1 MIKKVLYTD
10 NTTYLTGNENSICDN
25 NTISTTVLSFIE
37 AFEFAKSNN
46 ADFDFQEIS
55 KVEIEEMSK
64 YLIDINTNNTTNRDI
79 YLFMEE
85 CEDNNIHK
93 LLDIP
98 QENLKYKWTK
108 QILHDILTFYR
119 DSAGSMNWYGT
130 DHYIASLLFD
140 ILYTNESNAYKD
152 ERKELLSVFVL
163 NSPIQDINDVDFYDY
178 DLNRFLEILSNIN
191 AQIEQPINKYREA
204 FKESWECSSSAIEEY
219 IGGIVTYGG
228 DATVKIYKA
237 MLEVLDDIE
246 NDTDNGG
253 YIVDKQGFI
262 DAIQGGEYLD

>member
-1 MIKKVLYTD
+1 MIKKVLYTE
-10 NTTYLTGNENSICDN
+10 NTTYLTGKNNLCKDD
-25 NTISTTVLSFIE
+25 NTISTTALSFIE
-37 AFEFAKSNN
+37 AFEFARSNGAN
-46 ADFDFQEIS
+46 FDFQKIS
-55 KVEIEEMSK
+55 KKEIKEMSK
-64 YLIDINTNNTTNRDI
+64 YLVDININNTTNKDI
-79 YLFMEE
+79 YLFIEE

-108 QILHDILTFYR
+108 QILHNILTSYQA
-119 DSAGSMNWYGT
+119 STVNMNCYGT

-140 ILYTNESNAYKD
+140 VLYTNESNAYKD
-152 ERKELLSVFVL
+152 ERKKLLSVFVL
-163 NSPIQDINDVDFYDY
+163 NSPIQDDNYIDFYDY
-178 DLNRFLEILSNIN
+178 NLNRFLEILSDIN

-262 DAIQGGEYLD
+262 NAIQGGEYLD